1 MEQNQEPQTI
11 RKIIHIDMDA
21 FYASVE
27 QLDNPELKGKAIA
40 VGGSK
45 ERGVVAAASYEAR
58 KFGVHSAMPSKIAI
72 ARCPHLIFVSG
83 RHDRYKEVSIQIMSI
98 FKHYTNLIEPLSL
111 DEAYLDV
118 TYNKKNIRSAIRIAQ
133 LIRRDILTET
143 GLTASAGVSFN
154 KFLAKTASDLNK
166 PDGLSVILPEEAVDF
181 MRALKIEKF
190 HGVGKV
196 TAERMHD
203 KGIFSGGDLMKMS
216 RKELI
221 QNFGKAGRHYHNI
234 ITANDQRPVVNNRIR
249 KSVGAERTFSEDIES
264 TEEFLEKLNMVHQKL
279 MERIKKVGRK
289 GRTIT
294 LKIKYHDFEI
304 RSRSKSLDFYTQDE
318 KLIWETAVELLQKPE
333 WPNRGVRLL
342 GLSISQLDIKE
353 KPKNGQLT
361 LDF

>member
-1 MEQNQEPQTI
+1 MEQKLEPQAI

-21 FYASVE
+21 FFASVE

-58 KFGVHSAMPSKIAI
+58 KYGVHSAMPSIIAS
-72 ARCPHLIFVSG
+72 AKCPHLIFVRG
-83 RHDRYKEVSIQIMSI
+83 RHDRYKEVSVHVMSI
-98 FKHYTNLIEPLSL
+98 LKRYSDIIEPLSM

-118 TYNKKNIRSAIRIAQ
+118 TYNKMNIRSAIRIAQ

-154 KFLAKTASDLNK
+154 KFLAKTASDLDK
-166 PDGLSVILPEEAVDF
+166 PDGLSVILPEEAIGF
-181 MRALKIEKF
+181 MRELKIEKF

-196 TAERMHD
+196 TAERMHE
-203 KGIFSGGDLMKMS
+203 KGIFTGGDLMKMS

-221 QNFGKAGRHYHNI
+221 QHFGKAGKHYHNI
-234 ITANDQRPVVNNRIR
+234 VTANDQRPVVNNRIR
-249 KSVGAERTFSEDIES
+249 KSVGAERTFSEDIDNA
-264 TEEFLEKLNMVHQKL
+264 EEYLEKLNMIHQKL
-279 MERIKKVGRK
+279 MERIKRVGRK

-304 RSRSKSLDFYTQDE
+304 NSRSKSLDFYTQDE
-318 KLIWETAVELLQKPE
+318 KMIWETAVELLQKPD